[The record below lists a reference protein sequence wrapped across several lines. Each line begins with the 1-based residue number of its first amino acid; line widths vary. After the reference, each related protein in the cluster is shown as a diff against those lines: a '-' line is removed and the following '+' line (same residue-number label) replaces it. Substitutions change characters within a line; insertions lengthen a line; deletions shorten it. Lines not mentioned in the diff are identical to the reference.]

1 MNFDKLRTVT
11 ELVNIGRKQEALLL
25 TVLQEEPGSFKQ
37 FCQLVGL
44 MNITEFKY
52 RYNSEEKVVVLYSV
66 GIHAPSELKQM
77 EERMGSSQLVT
88 HNLTDGNSSLELFQ
102 KKNRIPNGV
111 ATEKVQFDI
120 TNSLKLNNP
129 YIAFGSFDRPNLFY
143 GVKQFN
149 RRQYFID
156 ELMEEISKEVA
167 NLSGVPLRMEER
179 SRKQFPLRKAR
190 DAAEETLSRLLK
202 SKVDADE
209 TDEVELQNAMAN
221 VVICLASVLSSNKLS
236 GNLPVTFS
244 QLQNLTDF
252 RINDNSFNGKIPSF
266 IQNWKQLQRLEMHA
280 SGLEGPI
287 PSNISL
293 LTNLSRLR
301 ISDINGPSQ
310 DFPILSNMTGMIRV
324 VQRNCN
330 ITGEIP
336 SYFWTMK
343 DLDMLDLSFNNLFGE
358 IPARAHVGHL
368 RFLFLTGNKLS
379 GNVPDSVLMDGSNV
393 NLNLNMFRSSLGT
406 NA

>member
-1 MNFDKLRTVT
+1 MNKFGLPNPHQNSNLEANQFSGLVPA
-11 ELVNIGRKQEALLL
+11 ELG
-25 TVLQEEPGSFKQ
+25 
-37 FCQLVGL
+37 
-44 MNITEFKY
+44 
-52 RYNSEEKVVVLYSV
+52 
-66 GIHAPSELKQM
+66 
-77 EERMGSSQLVT
+77 
-88 HNLTDGNSSLELFQ
+88 
-102 KKNRIPNGV
+102 
-111 ATEKVQFDI
+111 
-120 TNSLKLNNP
+120 
-129 YIAFGSFDRPNLFY
+129 NLF
-143 GVKQFN
+143 
-149 RRQYFID
+149 
-156 ELMEEISKEVA
+156 
-167 NLSGVPLRMEER
+167 NL
-179 SRKQFPLRKAR
+179 Q
-190 DAAEETLSRLLK
+190 
-202 SKVDADE
+202 
-209 TDEVELQNAMAN
+209 
-221 VVICLASVLSSNKLS
+221 ASVLSSNKLS

-393 NLNLNMFRSSLGT
+393 NLNLNMQNRETSPISGLPINLKGKRAFVTGVADDNGYGWAMGSLSLRYGLQM
-406 NA
+406 